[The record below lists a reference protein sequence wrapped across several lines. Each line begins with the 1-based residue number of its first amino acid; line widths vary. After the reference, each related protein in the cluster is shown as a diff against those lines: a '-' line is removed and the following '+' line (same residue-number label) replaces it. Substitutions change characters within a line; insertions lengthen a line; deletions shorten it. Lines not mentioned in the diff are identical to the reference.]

1 MQETLLTCQ
10 ASRKTHGMAK
20 DESFPK
26 KFRLR
31 TQSEFD
37 AVYHNNVF
45 AADNV
50 LVIQA
55 KTNGFN
61 YSRLGL
67 SIGRKVGNAVQR
79 NRWKRVI
86 RESFRKR
93 RTQFPVG
100 MDIVV
105 RPRKGAICE
114 SAAVT
119 RSLEQLVKRVAKKI
133 KPDQMRESDPA
144 QGEAK

>member
-1 MQETLLTCQ
+1 
-10 ASRKTHGMAK
+10 MAN
-20 DESFPK
+20 DESFSK

-31 TQSEFD
+31 SQSDFD
-37 AVYHNNVF
+37 AVFQNEVF

-55 KTNGFN
+55 KENGLD

-86 RESFRKR
+86 REVFRKQR
-93 RTQFPVG
+93 SQLPVG
-100 MDIVV
+100 IDLVV
-105 RPRKGAICE
+105 RPRKGAVCDF
-114 SAAVT
+114 AAVE
-119 RSLEQLVKRVAKKI
+119 RSLIRLVKKLARKVGL
-133 KPDQMRESDPA
+133 DQTTVSDA
-144 QGEAK
+144 GFQE

>member
-1 MQETLLTCQ
+1 MTQN
-10 ASRKTHGMAK
+10 
-20 DESFPK
+20 ESFPK

-45 AADNV
+45 AADKV

-55 KTNGFN
+55 NKNGCSH
-61 YSRLGL
+61 SRLGL

-93 RTQFPVG
+93 RNQIPVG
-100 MDIVV
+100 LDIVV

-114 SAAVT
+114 SAAVAF
-119 RSLEQLVKRVAKKI
+119 SLEQLVKRVAKKL
-133 KPDQMRESDPA
+133 KPDQMMASDSS
-144 QGEAK
+144 QRDAK

>member
-1 MQETLLTCQ
+1 MKDYTV
-10 ASRKTHGMAK
+10 MAK

-26 KFRLR
+26 QFRLR

-37 AVYHNNVF
+37 AVYHNDVF
-45 AADNV
+45 AADTV

-55 KTNGFN
+55 NKNGFS

-86 RESFRKR
+86 REAFRKR
-93 RTQFPVG
+93 RNQLPVG
-100 MDIVV
+100 LDIVV
-105 RPRKGAICE
+105 RPRKGAVCQ
-114 SAAVT
+114 SAAVAQ
-119 RSLEQLVKRVAKKI
+119 SLQQLVKRVAKKL
-133 KPDQMRESDPA
+133 KPDQMTAPDPAPDPA
-144 QGEAK
+144 QGESK

>member
-1 MQETLLTCQ
+1 MKDYT
-10 ASRKTHGMAK
+10 AMAK

-26 KFRLR
+26 QFHLR

-37 AVYHNNVF
+37 AVYHNDVF
-45 AADNV
+45 AADEV

-55 KTNGFN
+55 NKNGFA

-86 RESFRKR
+86 REAFRKR
-93 RTQFPVG
+93 RNQLPVG
-100 MDIVV
+100 LDIVV
-105 RPRKGAICE
+105 RPRKGAVCE
-114 SAAVT
+114 SAPVAQ
-119 RSLEQLVKRVAKKI
+119 SLEQLVKRIAKKLG
-133 KPDQMRESDPA
+133 PGQVTAPNRA
-144 QGEAK
+144 QGELK